1 MTTPEIEELKSLVEQ
16 KYGKILATTTDF
28 EEFSLYLEKKTCGT
42 ISPST
47 LKRLY
52 GYVSDNHKPRMV
64 TLDVLS
70 QYIGHRNYME
80 FTHWL
85 KTSTKYN
92 SSFFKANQLVSS
104 DLQEGALV
112 SVGWS
117 PNRLLQLRYLGD
129 STYEIEKSENSK
141 LHQEILFEDFRLAFD
156 IYFRFVPGC
165 FIKEQPL
172 FLPYIERGG
181 ERTAS
186 FVAGRNGGL
195 TVISINEK

>member
-16 KYGKILATTTDF
+16 KFEKILSTTTDF
-28 EEFSLYLEKKTCGT
+28 EEFSYYLEKEVGCRV
-42 ISPST
+42 SAST

-52 GYVSDNHKPRMV
+52 GYVSDEHKPRMV
-64 TLDVLS
+64 TLDALAK
-70 QYIGHRNYME
+70 YIGHKNYMA
-80 FTHWL
+80 FCQWL

-104 DLQEGALV
+104 DLAEGAQIAI
-112 SVGWS
+112 GWS
-117 PNRLLQLRYLGD
+117 PNRVLQLRYLGN
-129 STYEIEKSENSK
+129 STYEIEASENSK
-141 LHQEILFEDFRLAFD
+141 LKQGD
-156 IYFRFVPGC
+156 RFVTGC

-172 FLPYIERGG
+172 FLPYIERDG

-195 TVISINEK
+195 TMIRIVRNEE

>member
-16 KYGKILATTTDF
+16 KFEKILSTTTDF
-28 EEFSLYLEKKTCGT
+28 EEFSYYLEKEVGCRV
-42 ISPST
+42 SAST

-52 GYVSDNHKPRMV
+52 GYVSDEHKPRMV
-64 TLDVLS
+64 TLDALAK
-70 QYIGHRNYME
+70 YIGHKNYMA
-80 FTHWL
+80 FCQWL

-104 DLQEGALV
+104 DLTEGAQIAI
-112 SVGWS
+112 GWS
-117 PNRLLQLRYLGD
+117 PNRVLQLRYLGN
-129 STYEIEKSENSK
+129 STYEIEASENSK
-141 LHQEILFEDFRLAFD
+141 LKQGD
-156 IYFRFVPGC
+156 RFVTGC

-172 FLPYIERGG
+172 FLPYIERDG

-195 TVISINEK
+195 TMIRIVRNEE

>member
-1 MTTPEIEELKSLVEQ
+1 
-16 KYGKILATTTDF
+16 
-28 EEFSLYLEKKTCGT
+28 
-42 ISPST
+42 
-47 LKRLY
+47 
-52 GYVSDNHKPRMV
+52 MV

-104 DLQEGALV
+104 DLREGSLV
-112 SVGWS
+112 SIGWS
-117 PNRLLQLRYLGD
+117 PNRLLLLRYLGD

-141 LHQEILFEDFRLAFD
+141 LLPGD
-156 IYFRFVPGC
+156 RFVTGC

-195 TVISINEK
+195 TVISINKK

>member
-42 ISPST
+42 VSPST

-70 QYIGHRNYME
+70 QYIGHKSYME

-104 DLQEGALV
+104 ELQEGTLV
-112 SVGWS
+112 SIGWS
-117 PNRLLQLRYLGD
+117 PNRLLQLRYLGE

-141 LHQEILFEDFRLAFD
+141 LQPGD
-156 IYFRFVPGC
+156 RFVTGC

>member
-1 MTTPEIEELKSLVEQ
+1 M
-16 KYGKILATTTDF
+16 
-28 EEFSLYLEKKTCGT
+28 
-42 ISPST
+42 
-47 LKRLY
+47 
-52 GYVSDNHKPRMV
+52 SDNHKPRMV

-104 DLQEGALV
+104 DLQEGSLV
-112 SVGWS
+112 SIGWS

-141 LHQEILFEDFRLAFD
+141 LQPGD
-156 IYFRFVPGC
+156 RFVTGC

-172 FLPYIERGG
+172 YLPYIERGG
-181 ERTAS
+181 ERSLFPELSPEEQLIVNVLSKTNDLQVNLIS
-186 FVAGRNGGL
+186 VKTNIDISRLTSLLFTLEMKGVIKTFAGGMYHL
-195 TVISINEK
+195 LK

>member
-16 KYGKILATTTDF
+16 KYGKILGTTTDF
-28 EEFSLYLEKKTCGT
+28 EEFSFYLEKEVDKK
-42 ISPST
+42 ISAST

-52 GYVSDNHKPRMV
+52 GYVGDDHKPRIV
-64 TLDVLS
+64 TLDILAN
-70 QYIGHRNYME
+70 YIGHKNYMA
-80 FTHWL
+80 FCQWL

-104 DLQEGALV
+104 DLQEGAQIAI
-112 SVGWS
+112 GWS
-117 PNRLLQLRYLGD
+117 PNRILQLRYQGN
-129 STYEIEKSENSK
+129 STYEIEHAENSK
-141 LHQEILFEDFRLAFD
+141 LEAGD
-156 IYFRFVPGC
+156 RFVTGC

-172 FLPYIERGG
+172 FLPYIERKG

-195 TVISINEK
+195 TMINIVKNEE

>member
-16 KYGKILATTTDF
+16 KFEKILSTTTDF
-28 EEFSLYLEKKTCGT
+28 EEFSYYLEKEVGT
-42 ISPST
+42 RVSAST

-52 GYVSDNHKPRMV
+52 GYVSDEHKPRMV
-64 TLDVLS
+64 TLDALAK
-70 QYIGHRNYME
+70 YIGHKNYMA
-80 FTHWL
+80 FCQWL

-104 DLQEGALV
+104 DLTEGAQIAI
-112 SVGWS
+112 GWS
-117 PNRLLQLRYLGD
+117 PNRVLQLRYLGN
-129 STYEIEKSENSK
+129 SSYEIEASENSK
-141 LHQEILFEDFRLAFD
+141 LKQGD
-156 IYFRFVPGC
+156 RFVTGC

-172 FLPYIERGG
+172 FLPYIERDG

-195 TVISINEK
+195 TMIRIVRNEE

>member
-16 KYGKILATTTDF
+16 RYGKILGTTTDF
-28 EEFSLYLEKKTCGT
+28 EEFSFYLEKEVDKK
-42 ISPST
+42 ISAST

-52 GYVSDNHKPRMV
+52 GYVGDDHKPRIV
-64 TLDVLS
+64 TLDILAN
-70 QYIGHRNYME
+70 YIGHKNYMA
-80 FTHWL
+80 FCQWL

-104 DLQEGALV
+104 DLTKGAQIAI
-112 SVGWS
+112 GWS
-117 PNRLLQLRYLGD
+117 PNRILQLRYLGN
-129 STYEIEKSENSK
+129 STYEIEHAENSK
-141 LHQEILFEDFRLAFD
+141 LQKGDK
-156 IYFRFVPGC
+156 FVTGC

-195 TVISINEK
+195 TMINIVKN

>member
-16 KYGKILATTTDF
+16 KFEKILSTTTHF
-28 EEFSLYLEKKTCGT
+28 EEFSYYLEKEVGT
-42 ISPST
+42 RVSAST

-52 GYVSDNHKPRMV
+52 GYVSDEHKPRMV
-64 TLDVLS
+64 TLDALAK
-70 QYIGHRNYME
+70 YIGHKNYMA
-80 FTHWL
+80 FCQWL

-104 DLQEGALV
+104 DLTEGAQIAI
-112 SVGWS
+112 GWS
-117 PNRLLQLRYLGD
+117 PNRVLQLRYLGN
-129 STYEIEKSENSK
+129 STYEIEASENSK
-141 LHQEILFEDFRLAFD
+141 LKQGD
-156 IYFRFVPGC
+156 RFVTGC

-172 FLPYIERGG
+172 FLPYIERDG

-195 TVISINEK
+195 TMIRIVRNEE

>member
-28 EEFSLYLEKKTCGT
+28 EEFSLYLEKKASGT

-64 TLDVLS
+64 TLDILS

-104 DLQEGALV
+104 DFARRF
-112 SVGWS
+112 SCFY
-117 PNRLLQLRYLGD
+117 RLE
-129 STYEIEKSENSK
+129 S
-141 LHQEILFEDFRLAFD
+141 
-156 IYFRFVPGC
+156 
-165 FIKEQPL
+165 QPSAAAPL
-172 FLPYIERGG
+172 
-181 ERTAS
+181 S
-186 FVAGRNGGL
+186 GRQHL
-195 TVISINEK
+195 

>member
-28 EEFSLYLEKKTCGT
+28 EEFSLCLEKETRGT

-64 TLDVLS
+64 TLDILS
-70 QYIGHRNYME
+70 HYIGHRNYME

-104 DLQEGALV
+104 DLQEGTLV
-112 SVGWS
+112 SIGWS

-141 LHQEILFEDFRLAFD
+141 LQPGD
-156 IYFRFVPGC
+156 RFVTGC

-172 FLPYIERGG
+172 YLPYIERGG